1 MASGG
6 PPRAKFSNDSGRT
19 LPPALDKRAPSRLAR
34 YNFPFPA
41 MASARFGARP
51 ATGGDMGEPVKATR
65 LAAAALLGALAA
77 GCGFVGNDVERQEA
91 VVARMCLDCH
101 NPTEQVAGLDL
112 ESRSFD
118 AVAADAETWEKV
130 IRKLRAGLM
139 PPSDGGPTLE
149 RETRDSLVTWLEN
162 EIDRHAELHLPA
174 PGLHRLNRTEY
185 SNAIRD
191 LLALDVD
198 AASFLPADDSSHGFD
213 NMAGTLTTSPALM
226 EAYLSAAGK
235 ISRLAIGTE
244 TAPTLAV
251 FDAPH
256 DTSQNTYI
264 EGLPFGTRGG
274 MLIEHEFP
282 ADGNYVFTVKGMTGY
297 FTAVLGNVRGEK
309 LEVTVDGERVYLFD
323 WDSEIGNQEG
333 NGGRTPEIPI
343 KAGFH
348 RVGVTFIATS
358 DLPDTGLNKSF
369 VRTMNSPGA
378 ISGYTFYPHVGQ
390 VFIEGPYDGLLAT
403 STQSR
408 EKIFECYPK
417 NAGEEADCARKIIAN
432 LASKAFRRPATDA
445 DLDVLMGFFASGR
458 DDGGSFDYGVEAV
471 VQRILADPEFIY
483 RSEIEPA
490 EAAPG
495 APYRI
500 SDLEL
505 ASRLSFFLWSSIP
518 DTELIE
524 LASENRLHEP
534 EVLERQVKRM
544 IADPR
549 SDAFIA
555 NFAGQW
561 LNVRGMQAS
570 EPVVDL
576 FPDFDSTLREAYRRE
591 IELFFGSVIHEDRS
605 ILDLLT
611 ADYTFVNERLAK
623 HYGIPDV
630 YGPRFRRVTLG
641 PEHDMRRGLLGKG
654 ALLTI
659 TSDAART
666 SPVKRGKWFLET
678 YLGTSPPEPPPGVQT
693 DLAPAAGDAPTT
705 LRARLEAHRTSP
717 SCASCHR
724 TFEPMGLAMENF
736 DAVGKWRTTDAGQP
750 IDPSGVTND
759 GTPLDG
765 IGSLRELTVRNGELF
780 VQSVTEK
787 LLTYAIGRGV
797 EYDDM
802 PLVRSIMHDA
812 AEQDYR
818 FSALLMGVVESPA
831 FTMNVKTAASEE

>member
-1 MASGG
+1 MNGG
-6 PPRAKFSNDSGRT
+6 VLR
-19 LPPALDKRAPSRLAR
+19 
-34 YNFPFPA
+34 
-41 MASARFGARP
+41 
-51 ATGGDMGEPVKATR
+51 TR
-65 LAAAALLGALAA
+65 LPVAAALAGVLAS
-77 GCGFVGNDVERQEA
+77 GCGLVGNEGERQAA
-91 VVARMCLDCH
+91 VVSGNCFDCH
-101 NPTEQVAGLDL
+101 NATEQVGGLNL
-112 ESRSFD
+112 EAHPFD
-118 AVAADAETWEKV
+118 AVARDAEIWETA

-139 PPSDGGPTLE
+139 PPADGGPTLE
-149 RETRDSLVTWLEN
+149 RGERDALVAWLEK
-162 EIDRHAELHLPA
+162 EIDRHAEPHVPA

-185 SNAIRD
+185 TNAIRD
-191 LLALDVD
+191 LLALNID
-198 AASFLPADDSSHGFD
+198 ATTFLPADDSSHGFD

-244 TAPTLAV
+244 TAATLAV

-256 DTSQNTYI
+256 DTSQNSYI

-297 FTAVLGNVRGEK
+297 FTAVLGNVKGEK
-309 LEVTVDGERVYLFD
+309 LEVTIDGARVYLYD
-323 WDSEIGNQEG
+323 WDSEIATQEG

-390 VFIEGPYDGLLAT
+390 VFIEGPFSGVVAT

-408 EKIFECYPK
+408 DKIFECYP
-417 NAGEEADCARKIIAN
+417 AESSQEGECARKIIST
-432 LASKAFRRPATDA
+432 LASKAFRRPATDG
-445 DLDVLMGFFASGR
+445 DLETMMGFFQSGR
-458 DDGGSFDYGVEAV
+458 EEGGSFDYGVEAV

-495 APYRI
+495 SPYGI

-518 DTELIE
+518 DQELIE
-524 LASENRLHEP
+524 LASQGRLHDAA
-534 EVLERQVKRM
+534 VLQQQVERM
-544 IADPR
+544 IADTR
-549 SDAFIA
+549 SQAFVE
-555 NFAGQW
+555 NFTGQW

-576 FPDFDSTLREAYRRE
+576 FPDFDSTLRDAFRRE

-630 YGPRFRRVTLG
+630 YGSQFRRVTLG
-641 PEHDMRRGLLGKG
+641 PELDMRRGLLGKG

-659 TSDAART
+659 TSDVART

-678 YLGTSPPEPPPGVQT
+678 FLDISPPDPPPGVET
-693 DLAPAAGDAPTT
+693 DLKAAPGEAPKT
-705 LRARLEAHRTSP
+705 LRARMEAHRANP
-717 SCASCHR
+717 SCAACHQS
-724 TFEPMGLAMENF
+724 FEPMGLAMENF
-736 DAVGKWRTTDAGQP
+736 DAVGAWRTLDAGQP
-750 IDPSGVTND
+750 IDPKGVTND
-759 GTPLDG
+759 GTQLDG
-765 IGSLRELTVRNGELF
+765 LASLREFTVSNGGIF
-780 VQSVTEK
+780 AQSVTEK
-787 LLTYAIGRGV
+787 LLTYAIGRGL
-797 EYDDM
+797 EYEDM
-802 PLVRSIMHDA
+802 PLVRSITRDA
-812 AEQDYR
+812 AEEDYR
-818 FSALLMGVVESPA
+818 FSSLLMGVIRSPA
-831 FTMNVKTAASEE
+831 FTMNVKTAANVE